1 METKQDSWYREAP
14 AMIVLM
20 ILVAAMLM
28 AALAAGGVTMV
39 AAVVY
44 GLDPSEAMQ
53 ALAKNSDR
61 KVRDFFRVSQGAS
74 HLLLFLLASVGTI
87 AALLRSYRIKKP
99 FTERWATNWISYFNL
114 ERWPSLAQIGLGIL
128 VLLCTLPLVHYTYE
142 LNKALPLADWMRTLE
157 DDTEAAVKGLLIMDN
172 AWELIANL
180 IVIAILPGIGEELV
194 FRGIVQPQL
203 EKVTNNPWGAILITA
218 FIFSAIHMQFE
229 GFFPRMLLGVV
240 LGWMYWQTRNLW
252 VPILAHLFNNGA
264 QVLAVWMY
272 KSGLTEVDMEQ
283 DISITWYV
291 ALISVV
297 GLMGAA
303 WLLKRFS
310 AQKQLE

>member
-291 ALISVV
+291 ALVSVV